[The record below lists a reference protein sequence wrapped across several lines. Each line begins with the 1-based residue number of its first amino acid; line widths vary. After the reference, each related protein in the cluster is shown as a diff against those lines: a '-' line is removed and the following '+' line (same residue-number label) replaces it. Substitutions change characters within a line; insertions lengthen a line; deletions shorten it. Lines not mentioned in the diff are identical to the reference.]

1 MIKNTALLQILIR
14 FILAL
19 SIIVYVQ
26 LYNFDFKTPLTLLSI
41 VYFVGTLILYPL
53 HNHKFLKHL
62 LFLFD
67 ILFINYFMYTTG
79 NIYFS
84 LFFITF
90 IFFVENLID
99 LVFMTIYTISI
110 FGVALYLSG
119 FFDFTYIFI
128 ALGFWLVFF
137 KYFSDKNL
145 FEKQKEEIDSLAKNL
160 YIENLKCNDKS
171 EFYRKF
177 YDLNIAVKMFKSG
190 KLDPEIFIKELYENL
205 NCNGLI
211 LFNINTKE
219 KLKRGL
225 LNFNEEILDDYNLI
239 PKTYVN
245 DNLNL
250 KAGCEFIIVRQ
261 INYYFILIFYKSA
274 ILDDSEILDIIK

>member
-1 MIKNTALLQILIR
+1 
-14 FILAL
+14 
-19 SIIVYVQ
+19 
-26 LYNFDFKTPLTLLSI
+26 
-41 VYFVGTLILYPL
+41 
-53 HNHKFLKHL
+53 
-62 LFLFD
+62 
-67 ILFINYFMYTTG
+67 MYTTG

-99 LVFMTIYTISI
+99 LVLMSIYTISI
-110 FGVALYLSG
+110 FGIALYLSG

-128 ALGFWLVFF
+128 ILGFWLVLL
-137 KYFSDKNL
+137 KYFSDKSL
-145 FEKQKEEIDSLAKNL
+145 FEKQKEEINSLAKNF

-177 YDLNIAVKMFKSG
+177 YDLSTAVKMFKSD

-205 NCNGLI
+205 NCNGLV

-225 LNFNEEILDDYNLI
+225 LNFNEGILDDFNLI
-239 PKTYVN
+239 PKTYVS
-245 DNLNL
+245 DDLNL
-250 KAGCEFIIVRQ
+250 KTGCEFIIVRQ
-261 INYYFILIFYKSA
+261 INDYLILIFYKSA

>member
-1 MIKNTALLQILIR
+1 MIKNTALLHILIR

-41 VYFVGTLILYPL
+41 AYFVGTLILYPL

-67 ILFINYFMYTTG
+67 ILLISYFMYTTG

-99 LVFMTIYTISI
+99 LVFMSVYTISI

-128 ALGFWLVFF
+128 VLGFWLVLL
-137 KYFSDKNL
+137 KYFSDKSL
-145 FEKQKEEIDSLAKNL
+145 FEKQKEEINNLAKNL
-160 YIENLKCNDKS
+160 YIENLKCNDKF

-177 YDLNIAVKMFKSG
+177 YDLSTAVKMFKSG
-190 KLDPEIFIKELYENL
+190 KLDPEIFIKELYGNL
-205 NCNGLI
+205 NCSGLV

-219 KLKRGL
+219 KLKKGL
-225 LNFNEEILDDYNLI
+225 LNFNERILDDFNLI
-239 PKTYVN
+239 PKTFVN
-245 DNLNL
+245 DDLNL
-250 KAGCEFIIVRQ
+250 KTGCEFIIVRQ
-261 INYYFILIFYKSA
+261 INDYFILIFYKSA

>member
-1 MIKNTALLQILIR
+1 
-14 FILAL
+14 
-19 SIIVYVQ
+19 
-26 LYNFDFKTPLTLLSI
+26 
-41 VYFVGTLILYPL
+41 
-53 HNHKFLKHL
+53 
-62 LFLFD
+62 
-67 ILFINYFMYTTG
+67 MYTTG

-99 LVFMTIYTISI
+99 LVFMSIYTISI

-128 ALGFWLVFF
+128 ILGFWLVLL
-137 KYFSDKNL
+137 KYFSDKSL
-145 FEKQKEEIDSLAKNL
+145 LEKQKEEINNLAKNL

-177 YDLNIAVKMFKSG
+177 YDLSTAVKMFKSG
-190 KLDPEIFIKELYENL
+190 KLDQEIFIKELYENL
-205 NCNGLI
+205 NCNGLV

-219 KLKRGL
+219 KLKKGL
-225 LNFNEEILDDYNLI
+225 LNFNEGILDDFNLI

-245 DNLNL
+245 DDLNL
-250 KAGCEFIIVRQ
+250 KTGCEFIIVRQ
-261 INYYFILIFYKSA
+261 INDYLILIFYKSA

>member
-19 SIIVYVQ
+19 SIIVYAQ

-53 HNHKFLKHL
+53 HNHKFFKTS
-62 LFLFD
+62 FIFID
-67 ILFINYFMYTTG
+67 ILLINYFMYTTG

-128 ALGFWLVFF
+128 ALGFWLVFL

-145 FEKQKEEIDSLAKNL
+145 LEKQKEEIDSLAKNL

-177 YDLNIAVKMFKSG
+177 YDLSIAVKMFKSG

-219 KLKRGL
+219 KLKKGL

>member
-145 FEKQKEEIDSLAKNL
+145 LEKQKEEIDSLAKNL
-160 YIENLKCNDKS
+160 YMENLKCNDKS

-219 KLKRGL
+219 KLKKGL
-225 LNFNEEILDDYNLI
+225 LNFNEGILDDFNLI
-239 PKTYVN
+239 PKTYVS
-245 DNLNL
+245 DDLNL
-250 KAGCEFIIVRQ
+250 KTSCEFIIVRQ

-274 ILDDSEILDIIK
+274 ILDDSEILDTIK

>member
-1 MIKNTALLQILIR
+1 MNNDAAFLQILIR

-19 SIIVYVQ
+19 SIIIYVQ

-41 VYFVGTLILYPL
+41 AYFVGTLVLYPL
-53 HNHKFLKHL
+53 HNHKFLKHI

-67 ILFINYFMYTTG
+67 ILLISYFMYTTG

-99 LVFMTIYTISI
+99 LVFMSIYTISI
-110 FGVALYLSG
+110 FGVALYLSD

-128 ALGFWLVFF
+128 ILGFWLVLL

-145 FEKQKEEIDSLAKNL
+145 LEKQKEEINSLAKNL

-177 YDLNIAVKMFKSG
+177 YDLSTAVKMFKSG
-190 KLDPEIFIKELYENL
+190 KLDPEIFIKELYENS
-205 NCNGLI
+205 NCNGLV
-211 LFNINTKE
+211 LFNINTK
-219 KLKRGL
+219 
-225 LNFNEEILDDYNLI
+225 
-239 PKTYVN
+239 
-245 DNLNL
+245 
-250 KAGCEFIIVRQ
+250 
-261 INYYFILIFYKSA
+261 KS
-274 ILDDSEILDIIK
+274 

>member
-41 VYFVGTLILYPL
+41 AYFVGTLVLYPL

-67 ILFINYFMYTTG
+67 VLLINYFMYTTG

-99 LVFMTIYTISI
+99 LVFMSIYTISI

-128 ALGFWLVFF
+128 ILGFWLVLL
-137 KYFSDKNL
+137 KYFSDKSL
-145 FEKQKEEIDSLAKNL
+145 LEKQKEEINSLAKNL

-177 YDLNIAVKMFKSG
+177 YDLSTAVKMFKSG
-190 KLDPEIFIKELYENL
+190 KLDQEIFIKELYENL
-205 NCNGLI
+205 NCNGLV

-219 KLKRGL
+219 KLKK
-225 LNFNEEILDDYNLI
+225 D
-239 PKTYVN
+239 
-245 DNLNL
+245 
-250 KAGCEFIIVRQ
+250 C
-261 INYYFILIFYKSA
+261 
-274 ILDDSEILDIIK
+274 

>member
-1 MIKNTALLQILIR
+1 
-14 FILAL
+14 
-19 SIIVYVQ
+19 
-26 LYNFDFKTPLTLLSI
+26 
-41 VYFVGTLILYPL
+41 
-53 HNHKFLKHL
+53 
-62 LFLFD
+62 
-67 ILFINYFMYTTG
+67 MYTTG

-99 LVFMTIYTISI
+99 LVFMGIYTISI

-128 ALGFWLVFF
+128 ILGFWLVLL
-137 KYFSDKNL
+137 KYFSDKSL
-145 FEKQKEEIDSLAKNL
+145 LEKQKEEINSLAKNL

-177 YDLNIAVKMFKSG
+177 YDLSTAVKMFKSG
-190 KLDPEIFIKELYENL
+190 KLDQEIFIKELYENL
-205 NCNGLI
+205 NCNGLV

-225 LNFNEEILDDYNLI
+225 LNFNEEILDNFNLI

-245 DNLNL
+245 DDLNL
-250 KAGCEFIIVRQ
+250 KTGCEFIIARQ
-261 INYYFILIFYKSA
+261 INGYLILIFYKSA

>member
-1 MIKNTALLQILIR
+1 MSSNTSLLQVLTR

-26 LYNFDFKTPLTLLSI
+26 LYNFDFKIPLTLLSI
-41 VYFVGTLILYPL
+41 AYFVGMLVLYPL
-53 HNHKFLKHL
+53 HSHKFLKHL

-67 ILFINYFMYTTG
+67 VLLINYFMYTTG

-90 IFFVENLID
+90 IFFAENLID
-99 LVFMTIYTISI
+99 LVFMTLYTISI
-110 FGVALYLSG
+110 FGVAIYLSG
-119 FFDFTYIFI
+119 FSDFTYIFI
-128 ALGFWLVFF
+128 TLGFWLILL
-137 KYFSDKNL
+137 KYFLDKNL
-145 FEKQKEEIDSLAKNL
+145 LEKQKEEINNLAKNL

-177 YDLNIAVKMFKSG
+177 YDLSTAVRMFKSG

-205 NCNGLI
+205 NCNGI
-211 LFNINTKE
+211 VLFNINTKE
-219 KLKRGL
+219 KQKKGL
-225 LNFNEEILDDYNLI
+225 LNFDEAVLDDFNLA

-245 DNLNL
+245 DYLNL
-250 KAGCEFIIVRQ
+250 RTGYEFIIVRQ
-261 INYYFILIFYKSA
+261 INDYFILVFYKSA